1 MCGWKETAWARL
13 RQKHVDTHKDPNF
26 IYCSQSRIVSM
37 SVPWVTTSV
46 QCVCVCLTFG
56 HGEFK
61 CAMVKACT
69 CTKYWE
75 TASPWWNG
83 WLWTKYHAGEI
94 LGRLDTPQGPKGQ
107 QLLSRHLL
115 LEAAFVSLVA
125 RWTHILATGGSVN
138 TFVCAYYMF
147 STRVLKFYSGEN
159 SYIYIYI
166 YFFIISYLRIIIISM
181 IITFTKYDHKWDD
194 IKTFNVSF
202 IFVII
207 LSYQYQWSQIWIFI
221 LNVLLTPREVDP
233 PRHAGGQ
240 LENSLGGAGAQR
252 AAKSLGEQNGN
263 IWENG
268 GLIWLNMMKKNQTL
282 NENVGG

>member
-1 MCGWKETAWARL
+1 
-13 RQKHVDTHKDPNF
+13 
-26 IYCSQSRIVSM
+26 
-37 SVPWVTTSV
+37 
-46 QCVCVCLTFG
+46 
-56 HGEFK
+56 
-61 CAMVKACT
+61 
-69 CTKYWE
+69 
-75 TASPWWNG
+75 
-83 WLWTKYHAGEI
+83 
-94 LGRLDTPQGPKGQ
+94 
-107 QLLSRHLL
+107 
-115 LEAAFVSLVA
+115 
-125 RWTHILATGGSVN
+125 
-138 TFVCAYYMF
+138 
-147 STRVLKFYSGEN
+147 
-159 SYIYIYI
+159 
-166 YFFIISYLRIIIISM
+166 M

-268 GLIWLNMMKKNQTL
+268 GLIWLNMMKKKKSDPQWECRRVKPTMEWIVGY
-282 NENVGG
+282 NEFCWRAFLDFGMSLFYSTGKFYIPSSLKFLCQVSIVSLSKTRAELQSPTCC